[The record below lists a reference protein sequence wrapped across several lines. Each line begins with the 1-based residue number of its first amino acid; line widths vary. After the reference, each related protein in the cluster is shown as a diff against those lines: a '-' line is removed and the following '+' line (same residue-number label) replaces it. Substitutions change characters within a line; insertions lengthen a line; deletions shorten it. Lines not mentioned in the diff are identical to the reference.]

1 MPPLTAPV
9 HSFHQKIASFCE
21 LRLARALPKHDYDN
35 LRHYMLDFVTRRAM
49 PPQTG
54 NKLDWKEIGLAC
66 DLDDDSLR
74 ITKRLAKHGFEAIIR
89 WLKGPSASKPDRKT
103 PAAQGWVKAPAAPA
117 RRIGLE
123 QRRFATTR

>member
-9 HSFHQKIASFCE
+9 HNFHQKIESFCE

-35 LRHYMLDFVTRRAM
+35 LRHYMLDFVVRRAM

-89 WLKGPSASKPDRKT
+89 WLKGPSASKPDRKVPT
-103 PAAQGWVKAPAAPA
+103 GQGWVKAPAAPA

>member
-89 WLKGPSASKPDRKT
+89 WLKGPSASKPDRKA

>member
-1 MPPLTAPV
+1 MTAPV

-49 PPQTG
+49 PPQSG

-89 WLKGPSASKPDRKT
+89 WLKGPSASKPDRKA

>member
-1 MPPLTAPV
+1 
-9 HSFHQKIASFCE
+9 
-21 LRLARALPKHDYDN
+21 
-35 LRHYMLDFVTRRAM
+35 MLDFVNRRAM

-89 WLKGPSASKPDRKT
+89 WLKGPSASKPDRKA

>member
-89 WLKGPSASKPDRKT
+89 WLKGPSASKPDRKA
-103 PAAQGWVKAPAAPA
+103 PPAQGWVKAPAAPA

>member
-1 MPPLTAPV
+1 MTAPI

-21 LRLARALPKHDYDN
+21 LRLACALPKHDYDN
-35 LRHYMLDFVTRRAM
+35 LRHYMLDFVVRRAM

-66 DLDDDSLR
+66 DLDEDSLR

-89 WLKGPSASKPDRKT
+89 WLKGPSAST
-103 PAAQGWVKAPAAPA
+103 PARKAECSCWISYDATLAAVWCPWVMANCV
-117 RRIGLE
+117 RG
-123 QRRFATTR
+123 